1 MRFAKRMERLGTE
14 TAFEVLARA
23 KQLEAAGRSVCHL
36 EIGAPDFDTP
46 DFVVAAACDALHAG
60 YTKYGPAAGD
70 PELRAEVAA
79 YAGALRGVEI
89 DPAAVVVVPGAKPIL
104 FFTLLALVE
113 EGDEVLVPDPGFP
126 IYASVVAL
134 AGGTP
139 VPYRLDEERGF
150 TIDPATLRRARG
162 GIFNTPHNPTGGL
175 ITADDW
181 DRIAALDLEWL
192 ISDEVYAQIRFG
204 GAHASALAHPAL
216 REKTILCDAFSK
228 TWSMTGWR
236 LGYGVLPPALV
247 EAVTRLQINCTSCA
261 ATFSQRAALAA
272 LRGPRGPVERMV
284 ATFRR
289 RRDLFV
295 AGLNEL
301 AGVRCAEPQGAFYAF
316 PNVSGATKDA
326 AALARRLLEEAGVAC
341 VAGRAF
347 GAAGADHI
355 RFSFAAPT
363 DTLRDALDRMA
374 RLLG

>member
-1 MRFAKRMERLGTE
+1 MRLARRMERLGTE

-23 KQLEAAGRSVCHL
+23 KELEAAGRSICHL
-36 EIGAPDFDTP
+36 EIGAPDFATP
-46 DFVVAAACDALHAG
+46 DFVVDAACDALQAG
-60 YTKYGPAAGD
+60 YTKYGPAPGD
-70 PELRAEVAA
+70 PELREAIAA
-79 YAGALRGVEI
+79 YAGALRGVAI
-89 DPAAVVVVPGAKPIL
+89 DPGAVVVVPGAKPVL
-104 FFTLLALVE
+104 FFALLALVE

-139 VPYRLDEERGF
+139 VPYRLDEARGF
-150 TIDPATLRRARG
+150 ALDPATLRRARG

-175 ITADDW
+175 ITPEDW
-181 DRIAALDLEWL
+181 DRVAALDLEWL
-192 ISDEVYAQIRFG
+192 ISDEVYAEILFG
-204 GAHASALAHPAL
+204 GTHASALAHPAL

-272 LRGPRGPVERMV
+272 LQGPRAPVERMV
-284 ATFRR
+284 QTFQR

-295 AGLNEL
+295 AGLNAL
-301 AGVRCAEPQGAFYAF
+301 PGVSCAEPQGAFYAF
-316 PNVSGATKDA
+316 PNVSGATDDA
-326 AALARRLLEEAGVAC
+326 PALARRLLEEAGVAC
-341 VAGRAF
+341 VAGTAF
-347 GAAGADHI
+347 GTAGRDHI

-363 DTLRDALDRMA
+363 ETLRDALDRMA
-374 RLLG
+374 RLLA

>member
-1 MRFAKRMERLGTE
+1 MKLAKRMERLGTE

-23 KQLEAAGRSVCHL
+23 KELEAAGRSICHL
-36 EIGAPDFDTP
+36 EIGAPDLDTP
-46 DFVVAAACDALHAG
+46 DFVVEAACDALHAG
-60 YTKYGPAAGD
+60 YTKYGPAPGD
-70 PELRAEVAA
+70 PELREAVAA

-89 DPAAVVVVPGAKPIL
+89 DPGAVVVVPGAKPIL

-139 VPYRLDEERGF
+139 VPYRLDEARGF
-150 TIDPATLRRARG
+150 AMDPATLRRARG

-175 ITADDW
+175 IVADDW
-181 DRIAALDLEWL
+181 DRVAALDLEWL
-192 ISDEVYAQIRFG
+192 ISDEVYAEILFG

-236 LGYGVLPPALV
+236 LGYGVLPPTVA

-272 LRGPRGPVERMV
+272 LRGPREPVERMV
-284 ATFRR
+284 ETFKR

-295 AGLNEL
+295 SGLNDL
-301 AGVRCAEPQGAFYAF
+301 PGVSCAEPQGAFYAF
-316 PNVSGATKDA
+316 PNVSGATDDA

-341 VAGRAF
+341 VAGTAF
-347 GAAGADHI
+347 GAAGRDHI

-363 DTLRDALDRMA
+363 ETLREALDRMA
-374 RLLG
+374 RLLR

>member
-1 MRFAKRMERLGTE
+1 VRLARRMARLGTE

-23 KQLEAAGRSVCHL
+23 KELEAAGRSICHL
-36 EIGAPDFDTP
+36 EIGAPDFETP
-46 DFVVAAACDALHAG
+46 DFVVEAACDALRAG
-60 YTKYGPAAGD
+60 FTKYGPAPGD
-70 PELRAEVAA
+70 PELREAVAT

-139 VPYRLDEERGF
+139 VPYRLDEAKGF
-150 TIDPATLRRARG
+150 AIDPATLRRVRG

-175 ITADDW
+175 IGAEDW
-181 DRIAALDLEWL
+181 DRIADLDLEWL
-192 ISDEVYAQIRFG
+192 ISDEVYAEILFG
-204 GAHASALAHPAL
+204 GAHVSALAHPAL
-216 REKTILCDAFSK
+216 AEKTILCDAFSK

-272 LRGPRGPVERMV
+272 LRGPREPVARMV
-284 ATFRR
+284 ETFKR

-295 AGLNEL
+295 SGLSDL
-301 AGVRCAEPQGAFYAF
+301 PGVRCAEPQGAFYAF
-316 PNVSGATKDA
+316 PNVSGATDDA
-326 AALARRLLEEAGVAC
+326 PALARRLLEEAGVAC
-341 VAGRAF
+341 VAGTAF
-347 GAAGADHI
+347 GAAGKDHI

-363 DTLRDALDRMA
+363 ETLRDALGRMA